1 MAQRQLP
8 EDFKDFIK
16 FLNEHKVRYLL
27 VGGWAVGIYGN
38 PRATKDI
45 DFLIAIDDENI
56 ERLQKA
62 MYKFGAPTVKN
73 KVFQEK
79 GNIFRMGRSPVQID
93 IINEASGICFED
105 CYKRKKIIKV
115 KNLGISTISKE
126 DLIKNKKAS
135 GRYRD
140 LADVEGFEQAKRGAR
155 SKRNQVKHS
164 KHHHG
169 KADSK
174 T

>member
-1 MAQRQLP
+1 MGQRQLP

-45 DFLIAIDDENI
+45 DFFIAIDDKNI
-56 ERLQKA
+56 QKLQNA
-62 MYKFGAPTVKN
+62 LYEFGAPTVEN

-79 GNIFRMGRSPVQID
+79 GNVFRMGRSPVQID
-93 IINEASGICFED
+93 IINEASGIRFED
-105 CYKRKKIIKV
+105 CYKRRKRVKV
-115 KNLGISTISKE
+115 DNLTISIISKE

-135 GRYRD
+135 GRLQD
-140 LADVEGFEQAKRGAR
+140 LADAEYLE
-155 SKRNQVKHS
+155 N
-164 KHHHG
+164 
-169 KADSK
+169 D
-174 T
+174 